1 MSYFTSIVCCC
12 RSQNRSCRQLQC
24 SEKEWEVHKKRRTVV
39 EGCMTC
45 GQEVLPNCKIYVC
58 GVCKKRTTWCQSCH
72 DEKQDFFHSGA
83 ADPHPIFLET
93 VALEV
98 NVIF

>member
-58 GVCKKRTTWCQSCH
+58 GVCNERTTWCQSCH
-72 DEKQDFFHSGA
+72 DEKQDFFLSG
-83 ADPHPIFLET
+83 DPHPIFLET